1 MELEFRLS
9 RKAMGVFSSSS
20 HLPGISHFYLVFAIS
35 ILILFSAKEINAA
48 LQGLVLEEL
57 LLFCD
62 CLD

>member
-1 MELEFRLS
+1 
-9 RKAMGVFSSSS
+9 MGVFSSSS